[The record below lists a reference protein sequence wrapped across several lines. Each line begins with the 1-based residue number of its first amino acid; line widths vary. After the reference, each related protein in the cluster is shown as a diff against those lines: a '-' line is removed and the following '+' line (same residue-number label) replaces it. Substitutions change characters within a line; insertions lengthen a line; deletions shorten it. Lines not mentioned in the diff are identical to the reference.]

1 MFSYLVK
8 ADETHAL
15 ISNHLATAVAALAR
29 WHRRTGD
36 IQAESKAKNL
46 LARILANQSVEGWFS
61 EYQGADPGYQSLC
74 TYYLADVHRVRPDW
88 QLLEPLRAS
97 ISFLQHLAH
106 RWLLWRNLR

>member
-1 MFSYLVK
+1 M
-8 ADETHAL
+8 
-15 ISNHLATAVAALAR
+15 AALAR
-29 WHRRTGD
+29 WHRHGD

-97 ISFLQHLAH
+97 ISFLQHLPILMAP
-106 RWLLWRNLR
+106 LAEST